1 MLSKYDASEYTPS
14 TVINYTTNTSLS
26 QKQTKTIATYTP
38 TFKKG
43 NISLSMFVWDNGQC
57 YFYVYVKKNGTAIY
71 TYTTTNVLLDTTITI
86 ENIYNTDTITIDV
99 YNPDGSYWRTTATKF
114 IWEYTKAIEYIP
126 KKSLPFELKSIGNKL
141 VAYLF
146 GKLPNGTRW
155 DGN

>member
-43 NISLSMFVWDNGQC
+43 NISLSMYVWDNWQS

-71 TYTTTNVLLDTTITI
+71 TYTQTSVLLDTTITI
-86 ENIYNTDTITIDV
+86 EDIYNTDTITIDV
-99 YNPDGSYWRTTATKF
+99 YNPDSSYWRTTATKF
-114 IWEYTKAIEYIP
+114 VWEYTKATEYIP
-126 KKSLPFELKSIGNKL
+126 KKGIPSILKTIWEKAKNI
-141 VAYLF
+141 LF
-146 GKLPNGTRW
+146 GRLPNGTWRNW
-155 DGN
+155 E